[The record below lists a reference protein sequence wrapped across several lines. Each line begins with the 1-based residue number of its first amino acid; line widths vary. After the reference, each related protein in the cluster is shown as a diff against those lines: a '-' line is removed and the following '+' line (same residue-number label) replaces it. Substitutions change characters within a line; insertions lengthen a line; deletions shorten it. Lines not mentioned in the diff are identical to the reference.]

1 MDNSGPQSAAPDT
14 QPAPVFAEPA
24 APPPI
29 IPPPPR
35 APVMPPPLVP
45 PPPPRSPRRTG
56 FGWKVLTGVLLVLL
70 LFSMLANLR
79 HLVGGFFSLA
89 GARSHR
95 TGPQFQETVIE
106 DNRARSKIAVL
117 DIDGLISG
125 GYIGAGEMSLVEL
138 IAGQL
143 EWAKED
149 SDVKAVILRIDSPG
163 GEVLASDEIARA
175 IREFQE
181 DSGKPVI
188 ASMGGLAASGGY
200 YVAVPCR
207 WIVANELTIT
217 GSIGVIMHGYNY
229 RGLMDKI
236 GVRPQVFKSGRFKDM
251 MSGDRA
257 ESEITTEETEMLQ
270 KLINETYHRFKE
282 VVADGRRSSA
292 EANHGRGH
300 ALVANWADYA
310 DGRVLSG
317 REAADLGFVDELG
330 NFKKAVERAKKLA
343 DVSDANLIEYQLPF
357 NLGNLFRLF
366 GKTDVHTVKVDIG
379 LDLPR
384 LSVGRM
390 YFLFLPGAK

>member
-1 MDNSGPQSAAPDT
+1 MDNSGPQNAAPIT
-14 QPAPVFAEPA
+14 QPAPAIAGPV

-35 APVMPPPLVP
+35 APVMPPPLVS
-45 PPPPRSPRRTG
+45 PPPPRPRGRTG
-56 FGWKVLTGVLLVLL
+56 FGWKVLAVVLLVLL
-70 LFSMLANLR
+70 LFSVLGNLR
-79 HLVGGFFSLA
+79 HLIGGIFSLA
-89 GARSHR
+89 GVRTHR
-95 TGPQFQETVIE
+95 TGPQFQETVLE

-117 DIDGLISG
+117 DIDGIIGG
-125 GYIGAGEMSLVEL
+125 GYLAAGDLSLVEL
-138 IAGQL
+138 IASQL
-143 EWAKED
+143 EWAKDD
-149 SDVKAVILRIDSPG
+149 SEVRAVILRIDSPG

-181 DSGKPVI
+181 ESGKPVI
-188 ASMGGLAASGGY
+188 ASMGGMAASGGY

-229 RGLMDKI
+229 RGLLDKV
-236 GVRPQVFKSGRFKDM
+236 GVRPEVFKSGRFKDM
-251 MSGDRA
+251 MRGDKA
-257 ESEITTEETEMLQ
+257 ESEITPEETEMLQ
-270 KLINETYHRFKE
+270 KLIDETYKRFKQ
-282 VVADGRRSSA
+282 VVADGRRTAA
-292 EANHGRGH
+292 EANHGKGH
-300 ALVANWADYA
+300 ALAADWAEYA

-317 REAADLGFVDELG
+317 RQAADLGFVDELG
-330 NFKKAVERAKKLA
+330 NFKKAVERAKQLA
-343 DVSDANLIEYQLPF
+343 GVSDANLIQYQIPF

-366 GKTDVHTVKVDIG
+366 GKTDVHTVKVDLG